1 MCPVTSV
8 PCSVCQLFWLC
19 QPGGQGSPP
28 LQTALTLS
36 AHMVCASAASLCCCA
51 AQSPGKLKDQQTY
64 LLGHAGDADLCRAVL
79 SLFMD
84 PQQAVDP
91 EAAYSSGKAM
101 LAMANGYRTSQ
112 HELDLE
118 RAVAVSSSQLKPG
131 GRGAVWRLPAVG
143 AAPADEPLVQ
153 NVRLQLVMNQVRGGV
168 GSSSCARGVGVGSSS
183 CAQAPLDALHACS
196 HKYT

>member
-1 MCPVTSV
+1 
-8 PCSVCQLFWLC
+8 
-19 QPGGQGSPP
+19 
-28 LQTALTLS
+28 
-36 AHMVCASAASLCCCA
+36 
-51 AQSPGKLKDQQTY
+51 
-64 LLGHAGDADLCRAVL
+64 
-79 SLFMD
+79 MD

-168 GSSSCARGVGVGSSS
+168 GYSRAQASVDSLLGLHSCA
-183 CAQAPLDALHACS
+183 CTEKCTQNWLPLCKQA
-196 HKYT
+196 